1 MKMKTFIFPLIASLF
16 VQGACW
22 STACAAE
29 GPEQKGAAPA
39 PDEMTSF
46 AEALARPRDSR
57 AEAIP
62 PKTELLPLAS
72 LASGGPS
79 PSIRLTGIW
88 PRQTFE
94 FVMRRD
100 EIITASELTL
110 YWTPSP
116 ALIPIRSQLIVRLN
130 GQVQKVL
137 PITREMLGTK
147 NQSVVP
153 LDPKKLKDANVLE
166 LEFIGEYDNVCTT
179 PTSPTLW
186 LTVDDASQLS
196 LSRQKIR
203 VADDLSLFPAP
214 FVDPHD
220 KSMMR
225 VGFAF
230 SSAPSE
236 GELSAAAVLASYFG
250 AEADWRGAD
259 FPSYFN
265 LIPPEGHF
273 VAFYT
278 SERHPEFLKDWP
290 EPQGPE
296 VAIADAPLSPWAK
309 MLVIAGRNDAELMD
323 AARAAASGSVLLSGS
338 RSRIR
343 EAVQLAARKPY
354 DAPKWIDTT
363 HATTFGELAEYPGA
377 LTTRGAEPWPVHLT
391 LRLPPDLFVVNR
403 SSVPVHLRYRYT
415 LPEPNSQAQ
424 LRFRVNNTLVEAQR
438 LTDQGSSETVNRVA
452 VVDSIASMFEML
464 DIPTI
469 LFDAVNTLEFDFRYS
484 LSIYAGTPENCR
496 TVTLIDQQ
504 CEIDPRST
512 IDFSGF
518 YHYAEL
524 PDLKLFAQSGFPFTR
539 MADFSDTVF
548 AFSGAPT
555 PAEAETLLNASGRLG
570 SLTGAVGFRA
580 DVRIDPKPESLADKD
595 ILLIGRLPKSVLEGP
610 DEEKPALLIDALSR
624 ELLTARGI
632 PGMNPEKRKLSAPEE
647 RFSVLAAGT
656 LAALTGFESP
666 ITSGRSVVALLAAD
680 PTGSERLSASLADPS
695 KLLDSAGSVSFIREN
710 GALNFYTAPGYTVG
724 SLPWHQHVWY
734 VMLEHPFLL
743 ILCALGC
750 AILIGCLIYALMRI
764 RIRSRLSEGGS
775 R

>member
-1 MKMKTFIFPLIASLF
+1 MKMKTLIFPLIASIALQAVF
-16 VQGACW
+16 LPA
-22 STACAAE
+22 AFAAAE
-29 GPEQKGAAPA
+29 NQPHGAAPEPTA
-39 PDEMTSF
+39 LTSF

-79 PSIRLTGIW
+79 ASIRMTGIW
-88 PRQTFE
+88 PKQTFE

-116 ALIPIRSQLIVRLN
+116 ALLPIRSQLIIRLN

-137 PITREMLGTK
+137 PISREMLGK
-147 NQSVVP
+147 QNQSIVP

-186 LTVDDASQLS
+186 LTVDNASQLS
-196 LSRQKIR
+196 FSRQKLR
-203 VADDLSLFPAP
+203 VADDLSLFPVP
-214 FVDPHD
+214 FVDPYD
-220 KSMMR
+220 KSMLR

-230 SSAPSE
+230 SSAPSA
-236 GELSAAAVLASYFG
+236 GELSAATVLATYFG
-250 AEADWRGAD
+250 VEADWRGAD

-278 SERHPEFLKDWP
+278 PNRHPEFLKDWP
-290 EPQGPE
+290 EPKGPE
-296 VAIADAPLSPWAK
+296 IAIADAPLSPWAK
-309 MLVIAGRNDAELMD
+309 MLVISGRNDADLMD
-323 AARAAASGSVLLSGS
+323 AARAAASGSALLSGS
-338 RSRIR
+338 RSSIR
-343 EAVQLAARKPY
+343 EAVEVGARKPY
-354 DAPKWIDTT
+354 DAPKWIDTSRV
-363 HATTFGELAEYPGA
+363 TTFGELAEYPGA

-391 LRLPPDLFVVNR
+391 LRLPPDLFVINR

-415 LPEPNSQAQ
+415 LPEPSSQAQ

-464 DIPTI
+464 DIPPI
-469 LFDAVNTLEFDFRYS
+469 LFDAVNTLEFDFRYA

-518 YHYAEL
+518 YHYAQL

-548 AFSGAPT
+548 VFSAQPT
-555 PAEAETLLNASGRLG
+555 PAETETLLNAAGRLG
-570 SLTGAVGFRA
+570 SLTGAPGLKA
-580 DVRIDPKPESLADKD
+580 NVRIDPNPESLADKD
-595 ILLIGRLPKSVLEGP
+595 ILLIGRLPKSVLGSH

-624 ELLTARGI
+624 ELLTSRGI
-632 PGMNPEKRKLSAPEE
+632 PGMNPKTRRLSAPEE

-666 ITSGRSVVALLAAD
+666 FTSGRSVVALLAAD
-680 PTGSERLSASLADPS
+680 PNGSERLNASLADPS

-710 GALNFYTAPGYTVG
+710 GALNFYPAPGYSVG

-764 RIRSRLSEGGS
+764 RIRSRLSQGGS